1 MEVKRDD
8 LLGLIIKDEDAKY
21 IVRSMIESTDGNG
34 QKHYNLIVDKIK
46 PQDFNISLD
55 KPLYL

>member
-46 PQDFNISLD
+46 PQD
-55 KPLYL
+55 LYHFP